1 MNILK
6 DLLSESRIKTI
17 SVIAQTIWW
26 SKDNALKKIF
36 GTFNDPNKKL
46 NITQGR
52 FLINKFL
59 VPGVHTKN

>member
-17 SVIAQTIWW
+17 SVLAQTRWW

-36 GTFNDPNKKL
+36 GTFNDPNEKKS
-46 NITQGR
+46 I
-52 FLINKFL
+52 FLTLLIAL
-59 VPGVHTKN
+59 